1 MCGCQ
6 GLHRWNNGPTA
17 LCRGDVSQ
25 EDLQFAADLAAY
37 FSKARQD
44 GKVSVILADP
54 KHISKPRGAPLGLVS
69 ISKEKT
75 LVGRPGFS
83 VAAK

>member
-69 ISKEKT
+69 VSKEKT

>member
-1 MCGCQ
+1 M
-6 GLHRWNNGPTA
+6 
-17 LCRGDVSQ
+17 SQ

-37 FSKARQD
+37 FSKARLE

-69 ISKEKT
+69 VSKEKT
-75 LVGRPGFS
+75 LVGRPGLS
-83 VAAK
+83 VAANKSLQLNR